1 MRSAARADV
10 QHADAARAFCPVMK
24 HLRTEVQD
32 GLKRRV

>member
-10 QHADAARAFCPVMK
+10 QHADAARAFLPGDES
-24 HLRTEVQD
+24 LRTEVQD